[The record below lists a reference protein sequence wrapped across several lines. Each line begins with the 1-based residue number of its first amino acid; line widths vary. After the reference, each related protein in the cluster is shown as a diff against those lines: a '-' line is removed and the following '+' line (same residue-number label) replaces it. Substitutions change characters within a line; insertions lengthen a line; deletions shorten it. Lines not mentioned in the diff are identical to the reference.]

1 MQRRECVFQGSVL
14 YNLNAKRLGQR
25 NVWGN
30 PMGKKPERLPGGRN
44 FFTDI
49 RQDKVSI

>member
-1 MQRRECVFQGSVL
+1 MYDRGS
-14 YNLNAKRLGQR
+14 
-25 NVWGN
+25 

-49 RQDKVSI
+49 RHDKSMYIRKYKRTIVVK